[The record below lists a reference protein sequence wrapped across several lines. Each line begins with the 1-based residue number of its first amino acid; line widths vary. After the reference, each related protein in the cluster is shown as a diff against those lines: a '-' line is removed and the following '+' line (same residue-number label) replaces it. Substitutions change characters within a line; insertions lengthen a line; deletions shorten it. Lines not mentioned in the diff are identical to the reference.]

1 MFWGQGGFQVFL
13 VLIALASVP
22 VMLFPKP
29 LILKWRWEARQRGEG
44 YTPLDESL
52 NVDGSLDDHVHGENG
67 FDFSETLVHQMI
79 HTIEFVLGA
88 VSNTASYLRLW
99 ALSLAHAQLS
109 AVFWDRVFMASVAT
123 QNPAAMVVGFAVW
136 AVATVGVLML
146 MESLSAFLHALRLH
160 WVEYQNK
167 FYRGDGYKFAPFAFA
182 EILKAEVE

>member
-1 MFWGQGGFQVFL
+1 MFLF

-29 LILKWRWEARQRGEG
+29 LILKRRWEARQRGEF
-44 YTPLDESL
+44 YTALDDHL
-52 NVDGSLDDHVHGENG
+52 NVDGSLDDHAYGDHG

-109 AVFWDRVFMASVAT
+109 AVFWDRVFMAAGRDAE
-123 QNPAAMVVGFAVW
+123 PG
-136 AVATVGVLML
+136 
-146 MESLSAFLHALRLH
+146 
-160 WVEYQNK
+160 
-167 FYRGDGYKFAPFAFA
+167 GDGGW
-182 EILKAEVE
+182 VRRVG